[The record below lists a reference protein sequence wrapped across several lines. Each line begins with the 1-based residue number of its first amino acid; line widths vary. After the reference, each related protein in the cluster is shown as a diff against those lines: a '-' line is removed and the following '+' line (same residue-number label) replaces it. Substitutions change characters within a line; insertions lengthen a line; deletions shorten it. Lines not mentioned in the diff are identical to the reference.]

1 VRIWLD
7 AQFSPALAQWLLR
20 KFELEEVRAIQTDT
34 GLVGSTDQAIFERAR
49 EANVVI
55 MTKDR
60 DFVDLLERLG
70 PPPQV
75 MWVTCGNTSNLEM
88 RRILAA
94 AGPAALV
101 MLRGGDPLVE
111 VSGRS

>member
-1 VRIWLD
+1 MQRT
-7 AQFSPALAQWLLR
+7 
-20 KFELEEVRAIQTDT
+20 FEVDEVRAIQTD
-34 GLVGSTDQAIFERAR
+34 LEVRRLKDHEIFDRAR
-49 EANVVI
+49 VANVVV

-75 MWVTCGNTSNLEM
+75 LWVTCGNTSNLEM

-94 AGPAALV
+94 ACPAALV
-101 MLRGGDPLVE
+101 LLRKGDPLVE
-111 VSGRS
+111 ISGRPLKG